1 MLTLKDIIARIRPLL
16 TTTDLLSFSID
27 DKNNNKKNFRT
38 AAAVL
43 IIIHCKYGIPHILLT
58 KRSAILRSHT
68 SQISFPGGQFSPVE
82 DRTFIDT
89 ALRETKEEIG
99 LQFKTNDILGRLQS
113 VDTLTSNFTLLPFI
127 TLQKDIP
134 QPKLFTDEVE
144 SIIDIPLEETLLTIS
159 PDTENYDISQGGV
172 YKFTYQSN
180 IIWGATARI
189 LKQLYDCLC
198 K

>member
-27 DKNNNKKNFRT
+27 DKNNNKKNFRI

-113 VDTLTSNFTLLPFI
+113 VDTLTSNFTLLPFM

-134 QPKLFTDEVE
+134 KPKLFTDEVE